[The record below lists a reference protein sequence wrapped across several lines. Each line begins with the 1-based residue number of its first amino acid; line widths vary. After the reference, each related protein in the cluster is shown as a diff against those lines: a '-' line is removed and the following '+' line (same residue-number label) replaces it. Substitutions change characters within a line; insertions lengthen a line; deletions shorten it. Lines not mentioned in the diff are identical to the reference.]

1 MSSVV
6 AGPVALAQ
14 VTHEQPAAEPDETEL
29 AREFENPLAKLGSI
43 PLQNQLDVGIG
54 PYDRAR
60 NTLSL
65 LPTYG
70 FALTDDLSIV
80 SRTSVPLVSV
90 PDATRPGG
98 YVSGLGDVV
107 ESLFVAPDAT
117 PLPGMLWGIGPS
129 LLLPTATE
137 SRLGAGKLGLGPAA
151 AVLVQPERWTLG
163 LIAAQIWSVAGSAN
177 RADVSLLDVTGLA
190 ELRFGGGWYVN
201 AKPEITANW
210 NAASARDVW
219 TVPVGGGG
227 GKVFF
232 ADTRP
237 LDVSL
242 GAYWNAIRPV
252 DGPSASVLMEIALL
266 FPH

>member
-6 AGPVALAQ
+6 AGPAAPAQ
-14 VTHEQPAAEPDETEL
+14 AAPEQPAARADETEL
-29 AREFENPLAKLGSI
+29 ARELENPLSKLGSI
-43 PLQNQLDVGIG
+43 PLQNQVDLGIG

-60 NTLSL
+60 NTLAL

-70 FALTDDLSIV
+70 FALTDDVSIV
-80 SRTSVPLVSV
+80 SRTNVPLVSQ
-90 PDATRPGG
+90 PDATRTSG

-117 PLPGMLWGIGPS
+117 PLPGVAWGIGPT

-137 SRLGAGKLGLGPAA
+137 SALGAGKVGLGPAA
-151 AVLVQPERWTLG
+151 VVVTQPKPWTLG
-163 LIAAQIWSVAGSAN
+163 LIAAQIWSVAGAAN
-177 RADVSLLDVTGLA
+177 RADVSLLDLTGLA
-190 ELRFGGGWYVN
+190 ELRFPAGWYVDT
-201 AKPEITANW
+201 KPEITANW
-210 NAASARDVW
+210 NAVSARNTW

-232 ADTRP
+232 AETLP

-252 DGPSASVLMEIALL
+252 DGPSASVVMEIALL